1 MTSVICPQKVS
12 PVTLTVFAPE
22 VWNNMLIS
30 DLIKMFDCRV
40 NLYRRNLK
48 YLFENNIY
56 KMLCSSNLIIRLFP
70 NLFIF
75 TLLVTRNSPGPQ
87 QQQSQVPS
95 PVLGACAL
103 QQQQRPCHRLLVGG
117 GQCSCARWQGRTTSA
132 WVESA

>member
-1 MTSVICPQKVS
+1 MTSDICLQKAS

-75 TLLVTRNSPGPQ
+75 TLLLTRNSPAPQ

-95 PVLGACAL
+95 PVFGACAL
-103 QQQQRPCHRLLVGG
+103 QHQQRPCHRLLLL